1 VLESLDMTTKDWI
14 TVIAVILGPILAV
27 QAQKFLESIREK
39 RNRRLSLFKTL
50 MSTRAERLSR
60 EHVQALNMID
70 IEFYGRRL
78 FGTRYQTSKEK
89 KVTNAWKNYND
100 HLNQKNSYDTVESW
114 VRDGD
119 TLFTRIMYEMSIAL
133 GYDYDEVQLKRDSYR
148 PEAHVNI
155 ENAQLDVLTG
165 LASVLKHE
173 RSIPMAVTY
182 FPNMQPPPEQGD
194 ENATGAGVGEA
205 PAHHAQENGVDPQQN
220 K

>member
-1 VLESLDMTTKDWI
+1 MLESLEMTGKDWV
-14 TVIAVILGPILAV
+14 TVLAVILGPVLAV
-27 QAQKFLESIREK
+27 QAQKFLESVREK
-39 RNRRLSLFKTL
+39 RNRRLALFKTL

-70 IEFYGRRL
+70 IEFYGRRM

-100 HLNQKNSYDTVESW
+100 HLNQKNSYDSVESW
-114 VRDGD
+114 IRDGD
-119 TLFTRIMYEMSIAL
+119 TLFTRILYEMSIAL

-165 LASVLKHE
+165 LASVLRNE

-182 FPNMQPPPEQGD
+182 FPNMQPPQEESD
-194 ENATGAGVGEA
+194 ESATGAVPGEN
-205 PAHHAQENGVDPQQN
+205 PAEAEQQPEAGSPPER
-220 K
+220 